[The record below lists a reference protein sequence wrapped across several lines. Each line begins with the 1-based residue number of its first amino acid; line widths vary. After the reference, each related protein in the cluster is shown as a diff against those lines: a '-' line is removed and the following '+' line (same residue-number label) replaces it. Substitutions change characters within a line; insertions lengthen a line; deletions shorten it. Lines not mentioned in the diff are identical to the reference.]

1 MTISLAH
8 YLRDFS
14 EPQPVDMP
22 GGLPDAF
29 DGDAPLPLPEPE
41 APDLEAIRAAA
52 HAEGYQ
58 AGQDEAEA
66 RFAAGR
72 EEIEAAHWRE
82 IEALTAAHDARSAEL
97 IAAKINEMAAAL
109 AEAISQQ
116 TAVILAPL
124 LSEAVAAKAVAE
136 MADVIRAAVEEGE
149 VASILVRGPA
159 SLFAALEEK
168 MGRESGLLRHIES
181 PDLDLTAE
189 IDGSVLVTRL
199 SAWTASVKK
208 VLE

>member
-22 GGLPDAF
+22 GGLSGAF
-29 DGDAPLPLPEPE
+29 DDDALLPLPEPE
-41 APDLEAIRAAA
+41 APDPEEIRAEAY
-52 HAEGYQ
+52 AEGHR
-58 AGQDEAEA
+58 AGLEEAEA
-66 RFAAGR
+66 RFATER
-72 EEIEAAHWRE
+72 EEIAAAHRQE
-82 IEALTAAHDARSAEL
+82 IEALTAAHDARSAGL
-97 IAAKINEMAAAL
+97 IAGKIDEMAAAL

-124 LSEAVAAKAVAE
+124 LTEAVAAKAVAD
-136 MADVIRAAVEEGE
+136 MAGLIRDAVQEGE

-159 SLFAALEEK
+159 SLFAVLEDR
-168 MGRESGLLRHIES
+168 MGKDGALLRHIES
-181 PDLDLTAE
+181 PDLDLTVE
-189 IDGSVLVTRL
+189 IDGSVLVTRI
-199 SAWTASVKK
+199 SAWAASVKK